1 MTELTKYLQKKLIKC
16 FNKIDSLKNS
26 IISQVGEGQFNSLK
40 ALYDSILI
48 EEQNRKD
55 LTKDLIDNAS
65 IAEVIELNT
74 NKDIFGNPQAP
85 LFKVSDLEYAYKYKD
100 KAISLADRDLL
111 IKTYGYRFKESKV

>member
-65 IAEVIELNT
+65 IAEVIEINT